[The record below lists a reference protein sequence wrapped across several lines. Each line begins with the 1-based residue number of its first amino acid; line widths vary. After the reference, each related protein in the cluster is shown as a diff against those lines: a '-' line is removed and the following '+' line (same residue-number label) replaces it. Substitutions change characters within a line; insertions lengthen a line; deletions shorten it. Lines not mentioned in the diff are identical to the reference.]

1 MAAYTLPEGFSDFDM
16 FAFGSA
22 LLVGGLLGFFLNA
35 ISILAYIS
43 VKQMRTPSNFLVF
56 NLAVADIMLNL
67 NGLIAAYASLFYRT
81 RTSSKVSYDT
91 DFSSIDETIWSL
103 KGGKGHWPWGQDGCS
118 NHAFMGMT
126 AVLASI
132 SFLATIAWDRYHQ
145 YVTNQKL
152 FWSTAWTISIII
164 WGLAIIWAAVPLI
177 GWGVYDFEP
186 MRTCCTLDYTKGDMD
201 YITYMGALTVFYL
214 IFPAYVMKSNYDA
227 IHAYFKKIHKH
238 RWNTSIPL
246 RVLLF
251 CWGPY
256 EIMCIYA
263 CFGNARLVSPKL
275 RMLLPVLAKTNPIF
289 NAWLYSFGNEFY
301 RGVWQFLT
309 GQKFTEPVVVKLKG
323 R

>member
-43 VKQMRTPSNFLVF
+43 VKEMRTPSNFLVF
-56 NLAVADIMLNL
+56 NLAVADIMLNTT
-67 NGLIAAYASLFYRT
+67 GLIAAFASL
-81 RTSSKVSYDT
+81 SY
-91 DFSSIDETIWSL
+91 
-103 KGGKGHWPWGQDGCS
+103 
-118 NHAFMGMT
+118 
-126 AVLASI
+126 

-145 YVTNQKL
+145 YVTKAVL
-152 FWSTAWTISIII
+152 EH
-164 WGLAIIWAAVPLI
+164 GL
-177 GWGVYDFEP
+177 DFFYRYLGDGHLLGGRP
-186 MRTCCTLDYTKGDMD
+186 TDWDYM
-201 YITYMGALTVFYL
+201 TYMGALTVFYL

-238 RWNTSIPL
+238 RWNTSVPL

-263 CFGNARLVSPKL
+263 CFANTKLVSPKL
-275 RMLLPVLAKTNPIF
+275 RMLLPVLAKMNPIF

-301 RGVWQFLT
+301 RGGVWQFLT

>member
-1 MAAYTLPEGFSDFDM
+1 
-16 FAFGSA
+16 
-22 LLVGGLLGFFLNA
+22 
-35 ISILAYIS
+35 
-43 VKQMRTPSNFLVF
+43 MRTPSNFLVF
-56 NLAVADIMLNL
+56 NLAVADIMLNIT
-67 NGLIAAYASLFYRT
+67 GLIAAYASLFH
-81 RTSSKVSYDT
+81 S
-91 DFSSIDETIWSL
+91 
-103 KGGKGHWPWGQDGCS
+103 HWPWGQDGCS

-152 FWSTAWTISIII
+152 FWSTAWTISIIT
-164 WGLAIIWAAVPLI
+164 WGLAIFWAAVPLI

-186 MRTCCTLDYTKGDMD
+186 MRTCCTLDYTKGDKD

-238 RWNTSIPL
+238 RWNTSLPL

-301 RGVWQFLT
+301 RGGVWQFLT

>member
-67 NGLIAAYASLFYRT
+67 NGLIAAYASLFYR
-81 RTSSKVSYDT
+81 
-91 DFSSIDETIWSL
+91 
-103 KGGKGHWPWGQDGCS
+103 HWPWGQDGCS

-145 YVTNQKL
+145 YVTSQKL

-301 RGVWQFLT
+301 RGGVWQFLT